1 MIDKKIGDSV
11 YVTAQQFWEEQS
23 TSPIFQQ
30 IAQGKEIGHRI
41 ADFIDEQTTSLLTRH
56 FSTKYQCDSNG
67 RVLTR
72 SMGDIWL
79 ECNGIYH
86 PVNVKAGVTGSEG
99 QPNMVSL
106 KKVLT
111 SLLLCQIDSYYLL
124 MVKID
129 IDDGISPKVCFV
141 DMLDHLEFVTF
152 DSGPGQIM
160 LKAKAFF
167 NAFAKGFVSP
177 QLAIEEKIDKLL
189 ELLED
194 GERRLVIN
202 RESRLRAI
210 KTMASSYYE
219 SESHIVSPETQESL
233 NLK

>member
-1 MIDKKIGDSV
+1 MGEAV
-11 YVTAQQFWEEQS
+11 YITAQKFWEEQS
-23 TSPIFQQ
+23 TSTIFQQ
-30 IAQGKEIGHRI
+30 IAQGKEVGHRI

-56 FSTKYQCDSNG
+56 FSTRFQRDQNG

-86 PVNVKAGVTGSEG
+86 PVNVKSGVTGSEG

-129 IDDGISPKVCFV
+129 ISNGISPNVYFI

-160 LKAKAFF
+160 LRARAFFKAFA
-167 NAFAKGFVSP
+167 NGFVSP
-177 QLAIEEKIDKLL
+177 QLAVEEKIDKLM

-210 KTMASSYYE
+210 KRMASSYYE

>member
-1 MIDKKIGDSV
+1 MIDEKMGESV
-11 YVTAQQFWEEQS
+11 YITTQQFWEEQS
-23 TSPIFQQ
+23 ASPIFQQ
-30 IAQGKEIGHRI
+30 IAQGKEVGHRI

-56 FSTKYQCDSNG
+56 FSTKYQRDSQG

-72 SMGDIWL
+72 SMGDIWV

-86 PVNVKAGVTGSEG
+86 PVNVKSGVTGSEG

-129 IDDGISPKVCFV
+129 ISDSINSEVYFI
-141 DMLDHLEFVTF
+141 DMLDHLEFVAF

-177 QLAIEEKIDKLL
+177 QLTIEEKIDKLM

-202 RESRLRAI
+202 RESRFRDI
-210 KTMASSYYE
+210 KRMASSYYE

>member
-1 MIDKKIGDSV
+1 MIDKKTGDSV
-11 YVTAQQFWEEQS
+11 YITAQQFWQEQS
-23 TSPIFQQ
+23 TSQIFQQ

-41 ADFIDEQTTSLLTRH
+41 ADYIDEQTTALLTRH
-56 FSTKYQCDSNG
+56 FSTKYQSNLKG
-67 RVLTR
+67 EVLKR
-72 SMGDIWL
+72 SMGDVWL

-86 PVNVKAGVTGSEG
+86 PVNVKSGVTGSEG

-106 KKVLT
+106 KKLLT

-129 IDDGISPKVCFV
+129 INEIITPKVYFV
-141 DMLDHLEFVTF
+141 DMLDYLEFVTW
-152 DSGPGQIM
+152 DSGPGQTM
-160 LKAKAFF
+160 LKARAFF
-167 NAFAKGFVSP
+167 DVFAKGFVSP
-177 QLAIEEKIDKLL
+177 QLAIEEKIDKLM

-202 RESRLRAI
+202 RESRRRAI
-210 KTMASSYYE
+210 KRMASSYYE

>member
-1 MIDKKIGDSV
+1 MIDEKMGESV
-11 YVTAQQFWEEQS
+11 YITAQQFWEEQS

-30 IAQGKEIGHRI
+30 IAQGKEVGHRI

-56 FSTKYQCDSNG
+56 FSTRFQRDQNG

-86 PVNVKAGVTGSEG
+86 PVNVKSGVTGSEG

-129 IDDGISPKVCFV
+129 INNGISSNVYFEV
-141 DMLDHLEFVTF
+141 V
-152 DSGPGQIM
+152 
-160 LKAKAFF
+160 
-167 NAFAKGFVSP
+167 
-177 QLAIEEKIDKLL
+177 
-189 ELLED
+189 
-194 GERRLVIN
+194 
-202 RESRLRAI
+202 
-210 KTMASSYYE
+210 
-219 SESHIVSPETQESL
+219 PEIWTGC
-233 NLK
+233 